1 MWGRDMD
8 SLPFAPSLYWVWVL
22 FWKAQH
28 IYLFS
33 AGRWRGYS
41 FNFYFYFF
49 SLSKRGCFCWRI
61 HNQMAPWS
69 HVPRFKSPSLSL
81 SSCFPPPNSNS
92 TCQWTR
98 EVLYLNFDRYFLF
111 FLFSPIFFFHSF
123 KKKIKIKIKWR

>member
-49 SLSKRGCFCWRI
+49 SLSKRGCSCWRI

-69 HVPRFKSPSLSL
+69 HVPRFKPPSLSL
-81 SSCFPPPNSNS
+81 SLHAFPHQTQIVHVNELGKFSTSTLIDTFFSFYFPPFS
-92 TCQWTR
+92 
-98 EVLYLNFDRYFLF
+98 F
-111 FLFSPIFFFHSF
+111 FIPL
-123 KKKIKIKIKWR
+123 KKNNKINWR